1 MFSTLW
7 QALSQHP
14 EFIAMLTI
22 PPVTALV
29 TWAHVWMALEMLFYP
44 IKFWGIRVAKMPFG
58 LAGFGWQG
66 IVPAK
71 AGKISGVIVDQTLS
85 KLGSLDEFFR
95 AMEPEE
101 MAEFITSTVDKNLE
115 SLIDEI
121 MLERYY
127 GLWSHLPY
135 AIKRRIYAHAH
146 HELPSIMKA
155 LVLDLTYHVEDL
167 VDMRQMIV
175 HKMESDRKLMV
186 DMFLRVGKKE
196 INFIWKIS
204 AVIGF
209 GFGII
214 QSRQH

>member
-7 QALSQHP
+7 QALSEHP

-22 PPVTALV
+22 PPVTAFV
-29 TWAHVWMALEMLFYP
+29 TWAHVWMALEMLFHP
-44 IKFWGIRVAKMPFG
+44 IKFWGIRIANMPFG
-58 LAGFGWQG
+58 LAGLGWQG

-101 MAEFITSTVDKNLE
+101 MADFITNTVDKNLE

-146 HELPSIMKA
+146 SELPSIMKA

-186 DMFLRVGKKE
+186 DMFLRVGKK
-196 INFIWKIS
+196 KLTL
-204 AVIGF
+204 F
-209 GFGII
+209 GKLVL
-214 QSRQH
+214 